1 MTSNRTKAFR
11 DLGDAYLQ
19 DARNDALTPRS
30 RAELAFDAIYM
41 YAMCLLDDSSFTQD
55 HPHPE
60 VLFGAA
66 EKLGLPPERMMP
78 AVRHLHDRR
87 RQLRHQEQMAELNDL
102 ASQLRDLVRQWDD

>member
-19 DARNDALTPRS
+19 DARLESLTPRS

-41 YAMCLLDDSSFTQD
+41 YAMCLLDETRLTPD

-66 EKLGLPPERMMP
+66 EQLGMAPERMMP

-87 RQLRHQEQMAELNDL
+87 RQLRHQEQLTEMVGL
-102 ASQLRDLVRQWDD
+102 ASALQELLRDWQE

>member
-1 MTSNRTKAFR
+1 MPSNRTKAFR

-41 YAMCLLDDSSFTQD
+41 YAMCMLDESSFTPD
-55 HPHPE
+55 HPHPD

-66 EKLGLPPERMMP
+66 EKLGLAPERMIP

-87 RQLRHQEQMAELNDL
+87 RQLRHQEQLAEMTDL
-102 ASQLRDLVRQWDD
+102 AGQLRELLHQWDD